1 MVYLY
6 YYIIKE
12 IPVLNVISVD
22 LDQTTR
28 SVSFDLDLHY
38 MPISLL
44 GDARYKC
51 VTLNILFSVFC
62 FFFYFTS

>member
-38 MPISLL
+38 KPISPL
-44 GDARYKC
+44 GDAWYK
-51 VTLNILFSVFC
+51 
-62 FFFYFTS
+62 